1 MRLALGFLAIACL
14 ALMAA
19 ATVAHIVRL
28 QASAGQNP
36 CPCKSEIKGRQLYA
50 SLCQSSSIKG
60 PVLQEC
66 LYR

>member
-1 MRLALGFLAIACL
+1 MRWALGWFVLSCLVLIAVMTL
-14 ALMAA
+14 
-19 ATVAHIVRL
+19 VQPPDQPRV
-28 QASAGQNP
+28 GNP
-36 CPCKSEIKGRQLYA
+36 CLCKPEIKGRQLYA